1 MSGEGVGGWAGVTL
15 VFSHWSDARPHTSQL
30 VPVLR
35 CSNLCTFTPDL
46 DRVLRLEESVPTVTT
61 RTQTTS
67 TVASLVSR
75 SRLSDWPKSGG
86 RKRTSGRK
94 VFYRGKHSSRSDTHS
109 LVCALSQLVCERRS
123 MENIFLAT
131 EPDHDATHLPA
142 CASRCAA
149 KRCLKKN

>member
-1 MSGEGVGGWAGVTL
+1 MYFPIGAMQGHTPLSLSLSCV
-15 VFSHWSDARPHTSQL
+15 ARTCARSP
-30 VPVLR
+30 
-35 CSNLCTFTPDL
+35 PDL